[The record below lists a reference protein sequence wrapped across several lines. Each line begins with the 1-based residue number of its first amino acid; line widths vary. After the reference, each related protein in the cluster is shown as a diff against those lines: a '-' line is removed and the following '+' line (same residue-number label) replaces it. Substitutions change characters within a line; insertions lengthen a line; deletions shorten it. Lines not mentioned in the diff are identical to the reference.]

1 MMMMMM
7 KIKKK
12 EEQKSVIKRNVNFK
26 DYKNCLEE
34 KLLKNE
40 TSHLKNDIEIDRL
53 RENHKDFLK
62 NNGLMLKSQQRFRS
76 VKHNIFSKDI
86 NKIVLSTN
94 DNKTIQLTDSI
105 EIYAYGTN
113 KKIIHENEDVNCSNI
128 IKKFKNKQF

>member
-62 NNGLMLKSQQRFRS
+62 NNGLMLKSQQ
-76 VKHNIFSKDI
+76 
-86 NKIVLSTN
+86 STN

-128 IKKFKNKQF
+128 IKKFKNKQFWCLNRRKQLKDD